1 MTSCL
6 AVRRAWQTPPAKG
19 VPVTAKRADV
29 LLRVPPWRRL
39 ADVSARNPQSSELLA
54 GVFLVAGAAVEV
66 AVDGALVVI
75 GFATLGALL
84 GAWAAVYDDV
94 LCKERPFNS
103 HLVMSWAVRGAVA
116 LPGIAALHLVLGMAV
131 WVAITAAALGWAVA
145 ASIRVD
151 SPHRSS

>member
-1 MTSCL
+1 M
-6 AVRRAWQTPPAKG
+6 
-19 VPVTAKRADV
+19 
-29 LLRVPPWRRL
+29 
-39 ADVSARNPQSSELLA
+39 
-54 GVFLVAGAAVEV
+54 AGAAVEL

-84 GAWAAVYDDV
+84 GAWAAVYDHV
-94 LCKERPFNS
+94 LCKEEPFNG

-116 LPGIAALHLVLGMAV
+116 MPGIAALHLVLGAAV
-131 WVAITAAALGWAVA
+131 WVALTAAVLGWAVA